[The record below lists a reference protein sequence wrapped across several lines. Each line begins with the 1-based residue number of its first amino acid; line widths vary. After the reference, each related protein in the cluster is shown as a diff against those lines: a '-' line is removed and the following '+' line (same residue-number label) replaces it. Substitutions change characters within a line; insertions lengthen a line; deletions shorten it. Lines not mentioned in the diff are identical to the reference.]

1 MPANKITKTLL
12 QVRQLALE
20 GVSSPL
26 VSGLDV
32 QVSAGQSWAVVG
44 QNGVGKS
51 TLLRALCG
59 LHAASGHIDLCG
71 MGLHSLSPR
80 KRARCV
86 GLLSETDQQ
95 SFPLSV
101 TQSLLGACYSRLSW
115 FGRPAV
121 DDVQLLQQ
129 ALTDTALQ
137 SLRDKPLNQL
147 SAGEQR
153 RVAIARLLVQK
164 PLLALVD
171 EPVNHLDMRRQLEM
185 MDLLKKHFQNS
196 SRALFVVLHDVRIAL
211 RYCSHVLML
220 FGNGQWQSGPVSLLQ
235 DKQTIRKLY
244 ALSQQQTEILFNAS

>member
-1 MPANKITKTLL
+1 MPKALL
-12 QVRQLALE
+12 QVQQLTLD
-20 GVSSPL
+20 GLSGPL
-26 VSGLDV
+26 LSELDL

-59 LHAASGHIDLCG
+59 LHAATGCIDLCSRN
-71 MGLHSLSPR
+71 LDSLSPR

-86 GLLSETDQQ
+86 GLLSEADQP

-101 TQSLLGACYSRLSW
+101 HQSLLGACYSRLNW
-115 FGRPAV
+115 FGNPAAE
-121 DDVQLLQQ
+121 DAQLLQQ
-129 ALTDTALQ
+129 TLTETALQ
-137 SLRDKPLNQL
+137 SLRDKPLDQL

-164 PLLALVD
+164 PQLALVD

-185 MDLLKKHFQNS
+185 MDLLKKRFQNS
-196 SRALFVVLHDVRIAL
+196 SQALLVVLHDVRIAL

-220 FGNGQWQSGPVSLLQ
+220 FDNGQWQAGPISLLQ

-244 ALSQQQTEILFNAS
+244 GLSRHQSEILFDGS